1 MKGGEVSSLIDSLSA
16 QVRSYGGNPQL
27 FDKSEDLALTCRTG
41 TSGGSPCYAAVVFHS
56 SPSEGADSSAG
67 TWNYTLRSV
76 GSSWGGGFADIRSS
90 INGPQGSLLPLQR
103 AVDQEITKRSQS
115 TETSQ
120 LADANIILFTDQDQ
134 SALDKSRTSN
144 YLSMAIYVFGPV
156 FVFTLID
163 IVYHMTSFVARE
175 RELGMSGLIDTMISG
190 GSSVRGSL
198 VRQIATYLSFT
209 AIYLPSWLAVGIV
222 VSVVIFPVKSRGLPT
237 GFFILAGLSFTS
249 FSLFGASFFKKAQLS
264 GSILVVIIIVGAIL
278 PVVLGGQN
286 KTISAVLSVLFPSSN
301 LSYFITAIGK
311 FEAANKR
318 VSMTKSALDA
328 DDKMADK
335 YRLPLYAHWVIVVVH
350 IVVFPVLA
358 FAVEHLFHSTAS
370 KHRRFAQPASPG
382 DPTVI
387 LTGFSKT

>member
-1 MKGGEVSSLIDSLSA
+1 MKGGEVSSLIDSLSS

-27 FDKSEDLALTCRTG
+27 FEKSEDLAQTCRTG
-41 TSGGSPCYAAVVFHS
+41 TSGGSLCYAAVVFHS

-222 VSVVIFPVKSRGLPT
+222 VSVVIFPVESRGLPT
-237 GFFILAGLSFTS
+237 GFFVLAGLSFTS

-264 GSILVVIIIVGAIL
+264 GSILAVIIIVGAIL
-278 PVVLGGQN
+278 PVVLGGQT

-370 KHRRFAQPASPG
+370 KHRRFAQPVNPG